1 MKSLIKFCIR
11 DAEAFAIV
19 NDLSQLISE
28 PTRIPDRLGRKA
40 NTLDLF
46 LTSNPEISSNPIL
59 DSPLGNSEQ
68 CLMKLQYNFSSQEN
82 RSSSSQNCFHY
93 CKADWDSLRN
103 CFAANPCYSNL
114 YNDPLSFATFII
126 NAIQLGMHLF
136 IPGSFKPGKK
146 SSPKW
151 FNSHCEKAVKHKHHR
166 FKQWKFHQTLHSR
179 ALFVQVRTLGSKTS
193 NHANNLHY

>member
-28 PTRIPDRLGRKA
+28 PTRNPDRLRHKA

-59 DSPLGNSEQ
+59 DSPPGNSEQ
-68 CLMKLQYNFSSQEN
+68 CLIKLQHNFFSQQD
-82 RSSSSQNCFHY
+82 RSSSSQNFFHY
-93 CKADWDSLRN
+93 GKADWDSLRN
-103 CFAANPCYSNL
+103 CFATYPCYSNL
-114 YNDPLSFATFII
+114 PNDLLSFGTFTI

-136 IPGSFKPGKK
+136 IPGSFKPVKN
-146 SSPKW
+146 SSPKR
-151 FNSHCEKAVKHKHHR
+151 FNSQKSC
-166 FKQWKFHQTLHSR
+166 QT
-179 ALFVQVRTLGSKTS
+179 
-193 NHANNLHY
+193 